1 MIRRRSQG
9 AAQPPDLAGSNA
21 GQAREH
27 NRALLLEAIHRNAPI
42 SRSELAC
49 QTGLTKPGIARI
61 VDRLLDEG
69 LIMEARRRR
78 GLRGQPAIELEINPD
93 GCFSIGVDIDRDHLT
108 ILAVDAVG
116 NVRGRVHHEKRF
128 ILPDEFVELTADAI
142 SYFRRAHL
150 VDEARLSGIGV
161 AIPDWLGELPFLGK
175 PDNYHL
181 WTNFDVRAALSQLT
195 SHPIFTDNES
205 NAAAMAEL
213 EHGLGAESR
222 SFFYIY
228 VCACTGGG
236 LVLDG
241 MRHQGV
247 MGLSGEIGWLPMSD
261 EESAARGG
269 VRPFGEIFSLFFLY
283 EYLGQHG
290 LEVSKPQDL
299 LALDRRGRELV
310 STWLRRMSGYIA
322 EAVTHIGLIV
332 DPDAVVVGGRL
343 PVRLIDELLR
353 HVNERLG
360 GTDPSLPSVHRASTE
375 DAAALG
381 AAAMSTGAALMLS
394 SADPAQRTR
403 LPLQV
408 HQSVTA

>member
-1 MIRRRSQG
+1 MIRRKAQG
-9 AAQPPDLAGSNA
+9 AAQPPDLTGSNA

-27 NRALLLEAIHRNAPI
+27 NRALVLQAIHRNAPI
-42 SRSELAC
+42 SRAEIAR

-78 GLRGQPAIELEINPD
+78 GFRGQPAIELEINPD

-128 ILPDEFVELTADAI
+128 ILPDEFVELTGDAI
-142 SYFRRAHL
+142 SYFRRSHL
-150 VDEARLSGIGV
+150 VDEARVSGIGV

-175 PDNYHL
+175 PDTYVE
-181 WTNFDVRAALSQLT
+181 WTDFDLRAALSQLT
-195 SHPIFTDNES
+195 SHPIFIDNES

-228 VCACTGGG
+228 ICACTGGG

-261 EESAARGG
+261 EESAARGS
-269 VRPFGEIFSLFFLY
+269 VRPFGEIFSLSFLY
-283 EYLGQHG
+283 EYLREHG
-290 LEVSKPQDL
+290 IRVEKPQDL
-299 LALDRRGRELV
+299 LHLDRRGRELV
-310 STWLRRMSGYIA
+310 STWLKRMSGYIA
-322 EAVTHIGLIV
+322 EAVTHIGFIV

-343 PVRLIDELLR
+343 PVRLVDELLR
-353 HVNERLG
+353 YVNEHLDA
-360 GTDPSLPSVHRASTE
+360 DPNLPSIHRATTE

-381 AAAMSTGAALMLS
+381 AAAMSTAAALMLS

-403 LPLQV
+403 TPLQI
-408 HQSVTA
+408 HQSIAV